1 MHGCKLGN
9 KFISLQSTSNFDKEF
24 IWGVIK
30 IQDGNEGSLSD
41 KEKFAWRKLKIADT
55 NDEIYDVPSNMSIS
69 EKIEASRKRKRK
81 SKSEAYMNTRFI

>member
-1 MHGCKLGN
+1 M
-9 KFISLQSTSNFDKEF
+9 
-24 IWGVIK
+24 
-30 IQDGNEGSLSD
+30 SD

-81 SKSEAYMNTRFI
+81 SKSETYMNTRFILESAAEIERYFQSQERL